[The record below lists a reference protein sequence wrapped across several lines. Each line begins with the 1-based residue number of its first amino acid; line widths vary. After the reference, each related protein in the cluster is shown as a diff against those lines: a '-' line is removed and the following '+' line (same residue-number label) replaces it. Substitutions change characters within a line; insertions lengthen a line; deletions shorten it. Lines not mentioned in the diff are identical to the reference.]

1 MQVTILFYVIYINH
15 IIYVAS
21 RIDFISDGYLVLLSP
36 QSLGFECSICKSDLP
51 SDSDVGCFENII

>member
-1 MQVTILFYVIYINH
+1 MQVTIEKTVYFYFYVIYINH

-36 QSLGFECSICKSDLP
+36 QSLGFEL
-51 SDSDVGCFENII
+51 